1 MILGKQ
7 KLLAAAMVAA
17 AFIGAP
23 PIHAAEPSARPVAA
37 APGLVEPFGEER
49 EIASQVIGIIGRMLV
64 EENDSVSAGQPI
76 AIVENSEQSARLA
89 ASRAQL
95 AEAQALLAKAIAGP
109 RPEEIREAR
118 QNLAQLDADLDLA
131 NLDYGRKVPLTRSGA
146 SSQAALDQSS
156 AAVRAL
162 KARRAAMAE
171 RLAVLE
177 AGTRA
182 EDIAAAK
189 AVVERLEA
197 ETALA
202 EALLDKTII
211 RSPVSGVILRRQRN
225 AGEALTNIDPTPIA
239 IVGDLSRLRVRAE
252 VDETDI
258 GHIAVG
264 QRVEISAD
272 AYSGRRFAGV
282 VARIAQRLG
291 AKLVNTGRPAEK
303 TDMKVLQ
310 VLIDLDPDA
319 RLPVGLRVDVA
330 FLPGDTPRIAGER

>member
-1 MILGKQ
+1 MILRKI
-7 KLLAAAMVAA
+7 LAAAIVAA
-17 AFIGAP
+17 GVCGALPIGA
-23 PIHAAEPSARPVAA
+23 AEQSARPVAA

-49 EIASQVIGIIGRMLV
+49 QIASQVIGIIARMLV
-64 EENDSVSAGQPI
+64 EENDIVSAGEPI

-95 AEAQALLAKAIAGP
+95 AEAQALLDKAVAGP

-118 QNLAQLDADLDLA
+118 HNLAQLDADLDLA
-131 NLDYGRKVPLTRSGA
+131 NLDYARKLPLTRSGA
-146 SSQAALDQSS
+146 SSQAVLDQSG

-162 KARRAAMAE
+162 KSRRAAMAE

-177 AGTRA
+177 AGTRV
-182 EDIAAAK
+182 EDIAAAR
-189 AVVERLEA
+189 AVVERLKA

-202 EALLDKTII
+202 DALLEKTII
-211 RSPVSGVILRRQRN
+211 RSPVAGMILRRQRD
-225 AGEALTNIDPTPIA
+225 AGEAVTNIDPTPIA

-272 AYSGRRFAGV
+272 AYAGRRFAGV

-330 FLPGDTPRIAGER
+330 FLPSDAPRVAGER